1 MASHPSPA
9 PVVPQE
15 NMGQVIFNGDYLKG
29 SHHVPS
35 AEKNLSQPAGPA
47 PGKRKT
53 RKMWIVTSKSC
64 FEKCWQKFGITK
76 DRPFPGFSAD
86 LVDGLPHNVKSK
98 NKSIISGW
106 EIRSPFSTLT
116 LSKVPSSI
124 QSDPQQSAFRPA
136 MPAAGQ
142 VYGMEQHQVMWHCYI
157 VTNKK
162 KIMLVE
168 KDRAW
173 WHLFTM
179 PSISR
184 WTTHTD
190 RTASS
195 ARWVSLVFSL
205 DLELVVLDNCHQQV
219 NLGECLR
226 N

>member
-1 MASHPSPA
+1 MFSKILTTSWDKKPNFFCWSP
-9 PVVPQE
+9 
-15 NMGQVIFNGDYLKG
+15 
-29 SHHVPS
+29 
-35 AEKNLSQPAGPA
+35 
-47 PGKRKT
+47 
-53 RKMWIVTSKSC
+53 W
-64 FEKCWQKFGITK
+64 
-76 DRPFPGFSAD
+76 
-86 LVDGLPHNVKSK
+86 
-98 NKSIISGW
+98 
-106 EIRSPFSTLT
+106 RSPHGGELFFNVI

-142 VYGMEQHQVMWHCYI
+142 VYGMEQHQVRWRMWHCYI

-162 KIMLVE
+162 KIMLVA
-168 KDRAW
+168 KDRTW

-184 WTTHTD
+184 WTTPTD

-195 ARWVSLVFSL
+195 ARWVSLVFEL
-205 DLELVVLDNCHQQV
+205 DLELLAIVLNNCHQQV